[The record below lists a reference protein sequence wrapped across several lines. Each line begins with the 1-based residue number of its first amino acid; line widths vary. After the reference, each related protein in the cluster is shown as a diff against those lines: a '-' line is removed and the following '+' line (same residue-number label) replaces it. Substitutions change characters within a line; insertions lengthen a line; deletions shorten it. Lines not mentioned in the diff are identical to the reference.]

1 MKVSRFLVT
10 ALALFGAL
18 APEAARS
25 ADVLYIGDEGDNTIK
40 RFDADKGTFLGVSD
54 GPSLSGLA
62 GPRGLVVD
70 GGLLL
75 VVNQNV
81 SLDIPG
87 EVLRYNLALQFRD
100 RLIRSDNPNAP
111 FAPDGLVLGAPSGL
125 NSVPPC
131 PRDALPMS
139 CDLFVAVVQRKANL
153 GPPGRVARY
162 NGVGVF
168 LGAAT
173 IQNNEHQ
180 PRGVVFGPDGLLYV
194 STRDFTNGL
203 GGTVL
208 RFSADGK
215 SEVFIDD
222 QGGPG
227 HLNRPDGLVFGPDG
241 RLYVTSFQA
250 APGDTDSIRIYDKGA
265 FVAKIDLDN
274 GSDPRAFAQ
283 SLLFG
288 PNGSLFVPINN
299 TSEVRRYDHVTSC
312 PGPKCDKTYTAFIPV
327 GRLLA
332 PRYMTFG
339 NTDRSTLDYVLP
351 K

>member
-125 NSVPPC
+125 NSVPPLPARRATNVLRPLRGRC
-131 PRDALPMS
+131 AAEGEPRS
-139 CDLFVAVVQRKANL
+139 
-153 GPPGRVARY
+153 AR
-162 NGVGVF
+162 
-168 LGAAT
+168 
-173 IQNNEHQ
+173 
-180 PRGVVFGPDGLLYV
+180 PRGALQRRRRVPRRGD
-194 STRDFTNGL
+194 N
-203 GGTVL
+203 
-208 RFSADGK
+208 
-215 SEVFIDD
+215 SE
-222 QGGPG
+222 Q
-227 HLNRPDGLVFGPDG
+227 
-241 RLYVTSFQA
+241 
-250 APGDTDSIRIYDKGA
+250 
-265 FVAKIDLDN
+265 
-274 GSDPRAFAQ
+274 
-283 SLLFG
+283 
-288 PNGSLFVPINN
+288 
-299 TSEVRRYDHVTSC
+299 
-312 PGPKCDKTYTAFIPV
+312 
-327 GRLLA
+327 
-332 PRYMTFG
+332 
-339 NTDRSTLDYVLP
+339 
-351 K
+351 